1 MKFTSW
7 FLLALTLFACTDNSV
22 LSDRSLNITLAQK
35 FMDDLFVRGDMPA
48 VRAAMHEDFT
58 FTYMGNI
65 EGVGGIE
72 HTQESFF
79 NNHVPLV
86 GELLPEGIVL
96 TTEYAIADNQGVALI
111 MVGDSRG
118 INGEYDNEYVFTFKI
133 NDGLILSIREYNSDL
148 LVATRLYLNKL
159 VEL

>member
-7 FLLALTLFACTDNSV
+7 FLLALTLFACADNSV

-35 FMDDLFVRGDMPA
+35 FMDDLFVRGDMSA

-86 GELLPEGIVL
+86 GEL
-96 TTEYAIADNQGVALI
+96 
-111 MVGDSRG
+111 
-118 INGEYDNEYVFTFKI
+118 
-133 NDGLILSIREYNSDL
+133 
-148 LVATRLYLNKL
+148 
-159 VEL
+159 